1 MNSRPNILIFVM
13 DTQPVRNLTPYGY
26 GRPTTPNLERIV
38 GEGLVYDNHFVT
50 SSWTVPVHASL
61 FTGLYQTGHGTGGQ
75 YEFLSPSLPTM
86 AGWLRTAGYQTIG
99 FSNNTWVNQ
108 DETNIAR
115 GFETFYLVPRP
126 SGQNPQIGPEDD
138 FVLHD
143 EVDSGSAQTVDLVRH
158 WFKDTYDAERPYFLF
173 INCVEPHLR
182 AWAAEPFRGQFLLE
196 GTTDAEARAVN
207 QDIFAE
213 RLGRV
218 PGRTDGYMSPQD
230 WEILKSLYDGETACL
245 DQRIGVLFDHLNER
259 GLLDNTLLIIL
270 SDHGD
275 LLERQGMM
283 GHHLSL
289 FDDLI
294 HTPLIVRWP
303 GVVPAGGRFGGFVQI
318 SDWLPTFLDILGAQG
333 PSLDIELQ
341 GVSLAPTWQGQQVRD
356 FIVAE
361 YMKPIQT
368 IERALRHD
376 PDLDYRIWL
385 RYLKTIR
392 NHEHKY
398 IWASDGRDM
407 LFDLLADSGERINL
421 IQDKP
426 EVAIGLRQQLEEFL
440 LTLKR
445 RDFGDAMRNHGFRN
459 VRWQNVDRLKA
470 WGIYRE
476 IEEEKED
483 ASITPGKSS

>member
-1 MNSRPNILIFVM
+1 MSSQKPNILIFVM

-26 GRPTTPNLERIV
+26 SRPTTPNLARIARD
-38 GEGLVYDNHFVT
+38 GLTYDNHFVT
-50 SSWTVPVHASL
+50 SSWTVPVHSSL

-75 YEFLSPSLPTM
+75 YEFLSPALPTM
-86 AGWLRTAGYQTIG
+86 AQLLKTAGYQTMG

-115 GFETFYLVPRP
+115 GFEDFYLVPRP

-143 EVDSGSAQTVDLVRH
+143 EIDSGSAQTVDLVKQ
-158 WFKDTYDAERPYFLF
+158 WFKDDYDDERPYFLF

-182 AWAAEPFRGQFLLE
+182 AWAPEPFRGRFLLE
-196 GTTDAEARAVN
+196 GVTEAEARTVN

-218 PGRTDGYMSPQD
+218 PNRPNGYMSQLD
-230 WEILKSLYDGETACL
+230 WDILKSLYDGETACL
-245 DQRIGVLFDHLNER
+245 DQRIGLLFDHLNER
-259 GLLDNTLLIIL
+259 GLLDNTLLIIV

-283 GHHLSL
+283 GHHLAL

-303 GVVPAGGRFGGFVQI
+303 GVVPADVRFDGLVQI
-318 SDWLPTFLDILGAQG
+318 CDWLPTFLDILGPDG
-333 PSLDIELQ
+333 PSSNVDLQ
-341 GVSLAPTWQGQQVRD
+341 GVSLVPTWHGLPVRE

-376 PDLDYRIWL
+376 PDFDYRVWL
-385 RYLKTIR
+385 RYIKTIR
-392 NHEHKY
+392 NHQFKY
-398 IWASDGRDM
+398 IWASDGRDR
-407 LFDLLADSGERINL
+407 LFDIAADPGERNNILADRPETAVNL
-421 IQDKP
+421 K
-426 EVAIGLRQQLEEFL
+426 GRLENFL
-440 LTLKR
+440 LTLR
-445 RDFGDAMRNHGFRN
+445 RLDQGDAMRNHGFRN
-459 VRWQNVDRLKA
+459 VRWDNVAKLKA
-470 WGIYRE
+470 WGIYRD
-476 IEEEKED
+476 IGP
-483 ASITPGKSS
+483 S

>member
-1 MNSRPNILIFVM
+1 MTANQPPNVLLFVM

-26 GRPTTPNLERIV
+26 SRPTTPNIERIARQ
-38 GEGLVYDNHFVT
+38 GLVYENHFVT
-50 SSWTVPVHASL
+50 GSWTVPVHASL
-61 FTGLYQTGHGTGGQ
+61 FTGLYQLGHGTGGQ
-75 YEFLSPSLPTM
+75 HEFLSPSLPTL
-86 AGWLRTAGYQTIG
+86 AGLLQAAGYQTMG

-115 GFETFYLVPRP
+115 GFEKFYLVPRP

-143 EVDSGSAQTVDLVRH
+143 EVDSGSAHTVDLVRQ
-158 WFKDTYDAERPYFLF
+158 WFKDSYDDSRPYFLF
-173 INCVEPHLR
+173 VNCVEPHLR
-182 AWAAEPFRGQFLLE
+182 AWAPEPFRSRFLLA
-196 GTTDAEARAVN
+196 GTSEAEARSVN

-218 PGRTDGYMSPQD
+218 PDRPDGYMSPVD

-259 GLLDNTLLIIL
+259 GHLDNTLLIL
-270 SDHGD
+270 VSDHGD
-275 LLERQGMM
+275 LLERRGMM

-303 GVVPAGGRFGGFVQI
+303 GVIPAGARFSGFVQI
-318 SDWLPTFLDILGAQG
+318 CDWLPTILEILGLQDLPIDVEGQG
-333 PSLDIELQ
+333 RSLT
-341 GVSLAPTWQGQQVRD
+341 PTWQDRPVRE

-361 YMKPIQT
+361 YMKPLQT

-376 PDLDYRIWL
+376 PDFDYRVWL

-392 NHEHKY
+392 NHEFKY
-398 IWASDGRDM
+398 IWASDGQDM
-407 LFDLLADSGERINL
+407 LFELPADPGERNNVAHE
-421 IQDKP
+421 KP
-426 EVAIGLRQQLEEFL
+426 EVAAALRRQLEDFL
-440 LTLKR
+440 STLKR

-459 VRWQNVDRLKA
+459 VRWDNVDRLKA

-476 IEEEKED
+476 IEK
-483 ASITPGKSS
+483 I